1 MGKRRIFRD
10 RQGRFTKPD
19 RRKIFRMEIDGERTE
34 LMSWTER
41 QLAEALAIPLEPEDE
56 PRLFPGQ
63 ARQESFTIESPSDF
77 DTVSDIVPLGAVR
90 AEVEITIADG
100 RTAVF
105 FDFFDDPEELIGR
118 IWGLM
123 NELGAF
129 NTAGLNELLEDG
141 PISVTVEFFA

>member
-56 PRLFPGQ
+56 PRFQFLSRRYVCHDETSRPL
-63 ARQESFTIESPSDF
+63 RQVLRETWRRD
-77 DTVSDIVPLGAVR
+77 R
-90 AEVEITIADG
+90 
-100 RTAVF
+100 
-105 FDFFDDPEELIGR
+105 
-118 IWGLM
+118 
-123 NELGAF
+123 N
-129 NTAGLNELLEDG
+129 
-141 PISVTVEFFA
+141 